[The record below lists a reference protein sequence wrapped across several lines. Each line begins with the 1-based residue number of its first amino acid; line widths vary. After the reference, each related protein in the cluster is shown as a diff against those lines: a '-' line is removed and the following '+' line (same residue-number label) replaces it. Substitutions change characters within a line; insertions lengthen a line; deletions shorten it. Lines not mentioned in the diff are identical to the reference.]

1 MRLVFMGTPDF
12 ARACL
17 ETLHTEGFDI
27 VGVYTKVDT
36 PKNRGMKLLPSP
48 VKAYAE
54 SVGLPVYQPQ
64 SFREEQTVQQLRE
77 LKPDLLVVV
86 AYGKILPQAVLD
98 IPTHGAINMHGGAHG
113 PPGQDRCAALR
124 RYRPRHRKWDRE
136 AHPAGSFPRDLR
148 SHAP

>member
-54 SVGLPVYQPQ
+54 AVGLPVYQPQ
-64 SFREEQTVQQLRE
+64 SFREEQTVS
-77 LKPDLLVVV
+77 
-86 AYGKILPQAVLD
+86 
-98 IPTHGAINMHGGAHG
+98 PTARSCRRLCSISRPTA
-113 PPGQDRCAALR
+113 RSTCTAASCRSCAAP
-124 RYRPRHRKWDRE
+124 PRCS
-136 AHPAGSFPRDLR
+136 AR
-148 SHAP
+148 S

>member
-54 SVGLPVYQPQ
+54 AVGLPVYQPQ

-77 LKPDLLVVV
+77 LKPTCWSSS
-86 AYGKILPQAVLD
+86 
-98 IPTHGAINMHGGAHG
+98 PTARSCRRLCSISRPTA
-113 PPGQDRCAALR
+113 RSTCTAASCRSCAAP
-124 RYRPRHRKWDRE
+124 PRCS
-136 AHPAGSFPRDLR
+136 AR
-148 SHAP
+148 S

>member
-48 VKAYAE
+48 VKA
-54 SVGLPVYQPQ
+54 
-64 SFREEQTVQQLRE
+64 
-77 LKPDLLVVV
+77 
-86 AYGKILPQAVLD
+86 
-98 IPTHGAINMHGGAHG
+98 
-113 PPGQDRCAALR
+113 
-124 RYRPRHRKWDRE
+124 
-136 AHPAGSFPRDLR
+136 
-148 SHAP
+148 

>member
-54 SVGLPVYQPQ
+54 AVGLPVYQLMGGLRAGMGYTGCH
-64 SFREEQTVQQLRE
+64 SIAELQQNAQFMQITAAGLRE
-77 LKPDLLVVV
+77 SHPHDIYITKEAPNYTISPD
-86 AYGKILPQAVLD
+86 
-98 IPTHGAINMHGGAHG
+98 
-113 PPGQDRCAALR
+113 
-124 RYRPRHRKWDRE
+124 
-136 AHPAGSFPRDLR
+136 
-148 SHAP
+148 

>member
-54 SVGLPVYQPQ
+54 AVGLPVYQPQ

-77 LKPDLLVVV
+77 LKPDLLVRT
-86 AYGKILPQAVLD
+86 L
-98 IPTHGAINMHGGAHG
+98 
-113 PPGQDRCAALR
+113 ALR
-124 RYRPRHRKWDRE
+124 AGVEAPEMRIPRVNLLGKND
-136 AHPAGSFPRDLR
+136 AGELVPLMEL
-148 SHAP
+148 

>member
-77 LKPDLLVVV
+77 LKPDLLS
-86 AYGKILPQAVLD
+86 LS
-98 IPTHGAINMHGGAHG
+98 PTARSCRRPCSISRPTA
-113 PPGQDRCAALR
+113 RSTCTAASCRSCAAP
-124 RYRPRHRKWDRE
+124 PRCS
-136 AHPAGSFPRDLR
+136 AR
-148 SHAP
+148 S